1 MKGFNEVRSYAG
13 QVARAGAAT
22 VATVSYMNQGAKTIN
37 AGQFVVRADGGCRL
51 ASANT
56 DQVLGVAVAMGMLQ
70 SFVSGRNLSVLAAN
84 YGDEVWVL
92 ATNDSGF
99 IEGDRVFV
107 DVSTSNAA
115 KSGIATHFYVTQVN
129 GELVKI
135 MRQDATQA
143 TEAAGEQ

>member
-1 MKGFNEVRSYAG
+1 MKDFNEVRSYAG

-22 VATVSYMNQGAKTIN
+22 VATVSYMNQGGKTIN
-37 AGQFVVRADGGCRL
+37 AGQFVVRADGGCKL

-56 DQVLGVAVAMGMLQ
+56 DQVLGVAVAMGMLR
-70 SFVSGRNLSVLAAN
+70 SFISGRNLSVLAAN

-92 ATNDSGF
+92 ATKDSGF

-107 DVSTSNAA
+107 DVDTSNAA

-129 GELVKI
+129 GNLVKI
-135 MRQDATQA
+135 MRQDAALA
-143 TEAAGEQ
+143 TEEAGE

>member
-1 MKGFNEVRSYAG
+1 MKDFNEVRSYAG

-22 VATVSYMNQGAKTIN
+22 VATVSYMNHGEKTIN
-37 AGQFVVRADGGCRL
+37 AGQFVVRADGGCKL

-70 SFVSGRNLSVLAAN
+70 SFVPGRNLSVLAAN

-92 ATNDSGF
+92 TTNDSGF

-129 GELVKI
+129 GNLVKI

-143 TEAAGEQ
+143 TEAGEQ

>member
-1 MKGFNEVRSYAG
+1 MKNFNEVRSYAG

-22 VATVSYMNQGAKTIN
+22 VATVSYMNQGEKTIN
-37 AGQFVVRADGGCRL
+37 AGQFVVRADGGCKL

-56 DQVLGVAVAMGMLQ
+56 DQVLGIAVAMGMLH
-70 SFVSGRNLSVLAAN
+70 SFISGRNLSVLAAN

-99 IEGDRVFV
+99 IEGDQVFV
-107 DVSTSNAA
+107 DVATSNAA

-129 GELVKI
+129 GNLVKI
-135 MRQDATQA
+135 MRQDAA
-143 TEAAGEQ
+143 LSTEEAGE